1 MADVSPESL
10 PSAETL
16 SAVCRRWKIKEL
28 SLFGSLARGEAG
40 PESDVD
46 VLVAFEP
53 GERWDLWDLVDLRED
68 LERLFSRS
76 VDVVIEGSIR
86 NPIRL
91 RSIMR
96 DKRRLYAA

>member
-10 PSAETL
+10 PSAEAL
-16 SAVCRRWKIKEL
+16 SALCRRWRIKEL

-40 PESDVD
+40 PSSDAD
-46 VLVAFEP
+46 VLIAFEP
-53 GERWDLWDLVDLRED
+53 GEHWDLWDIVDLRDE
-68 LERLFSRS
+68 LERLFRRS
-76 VDVVIEGSIR
+76 VDIVLEGAVR

-91 RSIMR
+91 RSIKR

>member
-10 PSAETL
+10 PTEEAL
-16 SAVCRRWKIKEL
+16 SALCRRWLIKEL

-40 PESDVD
+40 PESDAD
-46 VLVAFEP
+46 ILVTFQP
-53 GERWDLWDLVDLRED
+53 DGRWDLWDMVDLRDE
-68 LERLFSRS
+68 LEQLFHRP
-76 VDVVIEGSIR
+76 VDVVVERAIR
-86 NPIRL
+86 NPIRR

>member
-1 MADVSPESL
+1 MPAVSPENL
-10 PSAETL
+10 PSAEAL
-16 SAVCRRWKIKEL
+16 SAVCRRWRIKEL

-40 PESDVD
+40 PTSDAD
-46 VLVAFEP
+46 VLISFEA
-53 GERWDLWDLVDLRED
+53 GEHWDLWDMVDLRDD
-68 LERLFSRS
+68 LERLFGRS
-76 VDVVIEGSIR
+76 VDIVLDGAIR